1 MDGKMILWMQV
12 SADGYAAAAD
22 GSFDWPAFG
31 AEAQRYAIDQVRD
44 AGAFAYGA
52 TVYGWMASYWPTV
65 ESQPDPTPLD
75 VDYSRIWVPMPKT
88 VFSRT
93 MTEADYNT
101 TIARG
106 NLATEVAA
114 LKERS
119 DGDIFVIGGPT
130 IARALIDADL
140 IDEYRLYIHPVL
152 LGGGEPLFPASDG
165 RRGLRL
171 VGSRTFDGASIHVHW
186 ARKDA

>member
-1 MDGKMILWMQV
+1 MDSKMIIWMQV

-31 AEAQRYAIDQVRD
+31 ADAQQYAIDEVRD
-44 AGAFAYGA
+44 AGGFAYGG

-65 ESQPDPTPLD
+65 ESQDDPTPLD
-75 VDYSRIWVPMPKT
+75 VDFGRIWVPMPKT

-93 MTEADYNT
+93 MTDADYNT
-101 TIARG
+101 TVASG
-106 NLATEVAA
+106 DLATEVAA

-119 DGDIFVIGGPT
+119 DGDVFVFGGPT

-140 IDEYRLYIHPVL
+140 IDEYRLYIHPVA
-152 LGGGEPLFPASDG
+152 LGGGQPLFPTSDH
-165 RRGLRL
+165 RRRLRL
-171 VGSRTFDGASIHVHW
+171 VDVRTFDDASIHVHW
-186 ARKDA
+186 ARGDA

>member
-1 MDGKMILWMQV
+1 MDNKMIVWMQV

-31 AEAQRYAIDQVRD
+31 EEAQQYAIDQVRD
-44 AGAFAYGA
+44 AGGFAYGR
-52 TVYGWMASYWPTV
+52 TVYGGMASYWPTV

-93 MTEADYNT
+93 MTGADYNT
-101 TIARG
+101 TIASG
-106 NLATEVAA
+106 DLATEVAA

-119 DGDIFVIGGPT
+119 DGDIFVFGGPT
-130 IARALIDADL
+130 IVRALIDADL
-140 IDEYRLYIHPVL
+140 IDEYRLYVHPVL
-152 LGGGEPLFPASDG
+152 LGGGEPLFPTSES

-171 VGSRTFDGASIHVHW
+171 VDARTFDDASVHVRW